1 MPFFGGR
8 LHDPG
13 GAAVE
18 VELRAAVAVPHVL
31 GEDLVSLRDLRA
43 QGPARALGV
52 HLRVDVADH
61 VDLLRVVGVV
71 RRTEEVVVPLRDRRV
86 GELVVE
92 LVRPHRLVRLV
103 CLVLPRHEPPAGAA
117 HAVLREERIRREH
130 VVALDARQPFRV
142 HERTPP
148 ARAQRLDRLLLLLEV
163 AIAVVANDVG
173 KLARHLLR
181 RRTSLGVSADHPPD
195 VGRERLLRVDAPRD
209 VEELPQVHDRQGRPV
224 VVARLVPEVPEEH
237 PVVVAVLR
245 EQLLAHP
252 VELRGQLGVVK
263 DGVAHRAGKRPVLRA
278 PASAVVA
285 HVVLLNA
292 RLRQRPDLLRARAV
306 VAQHHDRAH
315 PVLRHDGEHP
325 LEARHEAVVLREPH
339 AEPLLLHE
347 DAQGV
352 EADRFG
358 ERQLALDLREA
369 LLAPQLLPL
378 VHAVRR
384 ARRHVVAAADPRLGV
399 VPLPRPLLGPRR
411 AARRKQVR
419 RRQKHAEKR
428 HLAQP
433 HGKNVFYKFHN

>member
-1 MPFFGGR
+1 M
-8 LHDPG
+8 
-13 GAAVE
+13 
-18 VELRAAVAVPHVL
+18 
-31 GEDLVSLRDLRA
+31 SLRDLRA

-52 HLRVDVADH
+52 HLRVDAADD
-61 VDLLRVVGVV
+61 VDLLRVVGMV

-86 GELVVE
+86 GVPVVE
-92 LVRPHRLVRLV
+92 LVRPRRLVRLIG
-103 CLVLPRHEPPAGAA
+103 LVLPRHEPPAGAA
-117 HAVLREERIRREH
+117 HAVLREERIRGEH
-130 VVALDARQPFRV
+130 LVAVDARQPLRV

-148 ARAQRLDRLLLLLEV
+148 ARAQRLDRLLLHLQV
-163 AIAVVANDVG
+163 AVAVVADDVG
-173 KLARHLLR
+173 ELARHLLR
-181 RRTSLGVSADHPPD
+181 RRAPLGVFAAHPPD
-195 VGRERLLRVDAPRD
+195 VGRERLLRVDAPRH
-209 VEELPQVHDRQGRPV
+209 VEELPQVLARQRRPV
-224 VVARLVPEVPEEH
+224 VVARLVPEVPEEDA
-237 PVVVAVLR
+237 VVVAVLR

-263 DGVAHRAGKRPVLRA
+263 DGVAHRAGERPVLRA

-285 HVVLLNA
+285 QIVLLDA

-352 EADRFG
+352 EADGLG
-358 ERQLALDLREA
+358 ERQLALDFREA

-399 VPLPRPLLGPRR
+399 VPLPCLLLGPRR
-411 AARRKQVR
+411 GARRKQVR
-419 RRQKHAEKR
+419 CRQKRAKKR

-433 HGKNVFYKFHN
+433 HGKNVFYGFHS